1 MINKIKG
8 INIKNCTYY
17 FFYDISIQKNSDPN
31 KIKIDE
37 KRYRNILNYY
47 IAYVT
52 IKGSKHVKISSVNPL
67 DLIISKANGYF
78 EEINKN
84 KRLTPENSN

>member
-52 IKGSKHVKISSVNPL
+52 IKGSKHVKISSVNP
-67 DLIISKANGYF
+67 F
-78 EEINKN
+78 
-84 KRLTPENSN
+84 